1 MHVCLEH
8 TYTKPNIHTWNQTYI
23 HSKAQTYIHNT
34 KHTDTVSWH
43 RWKISKHSGAQKM
56 TTLSR
61 KRGLRFFGLAL
72 LLTFINKSFEWNPKE
87 GPKTTNVSQKTRPLY
102 FSLEFQ
108 WPRYQPMEALDWR
121 SCSKLC
127 VLSIKLRLRLRKNF
141 SWDSISINKSLLLK
155 LFGQKH
161 VRCARFWARNV
172 TYLIFLVYFER
183 VKAAVSN
190 INIATSGQSTRK

>member
-1 MHVCLEH
+1 MQCLHVCLGDRFSER
-8 TYTKPNIHTWNQTYI
+8 PSGLW
-23 HSKAQTYIHNT
+23 
-34 KHTDTVSWH
+34 VSEK
-43 RWKISKHSGAQKM
+43 R

-61 KRGLRFFGLAL
+61 KRGLRFFSLAI
-72 LLTFINKSFEWNPKE
+72 LLTCINNSFEGNPKE
-87 GPKTTNVSQKTRPLY
+87 GPKMTNVSQKTRPLY

-155 LFGQKH
+155 LFSQKH
-161 VRCARFWARNV
+161 VRCARFWACNETCLNRI
-172 TYLIFLVYFER
+172 LW
-183 VKAAVSN
+183 A
-190 INIATSGQSTRK
+190 GQSTRK